1 MEEIKE
7 RIKQHEGFRDTV
19 YSDSLGFAT
28 IGYGHLVLPSDN
40 FVEGVTY
47 DKETLEE
54 VFDND
59 FKIALD
65 SARELLRDIEH
76 NHIIFGV
83 IVEMCFQLGK
93 PRVMKFKKM
102 WEALR
107 EKNLDK
113 ASAEMIDS
121 NWHKQTTKRCE
132 SLASIMKNANK
143 QESIMPM
150 GKGTYGSKRGRPPMK
165 KKKKAKKK
173 KK

>member
-7 RIKQHEGFRDTV
+7 RIKQHEGFRDTM
-19 YSDSLGFAT
+19 YSDSLGFST

-59 FKIALD
+59 FKIATD
-65 SARELLRDIEH
+65 SARELLRGIDY

-93 PRVMKFKKM
+93 PKVSKFKKM
-102 WEALR
+102 WEELR
-107 EKNLDK
+107 EKNLEK
-113 ASAEMIDS
+113 ASAEMINS
-121 NWHKQTTKRCE
+121 NWYKQTPKRCNA
-132 SLASIMKNANK
+132 LASLMKNANK
-143 QESIMPM
+143 
-150 GKGTYGSKRGRPPMK
+150 
-165 KKKKAKKK
+165 
-173 KK
+173 

>member
-1 MEEIKE
+1 MEEIKQ
-7 RIKQHEGFRDTV
+7 RIKEHEGYRDTV

-28 IGYGHLVLPSDN
+28 IGYGHLVLPTDN
-40 FVEGVTY
+40 FVEGVAY

-59 FKIALD
+59 FKIASD

-76 NHIIFGV
+76 NHIVFGV

-102 WEALR
+102 WEAL
-107 EKNLDK
+107 KNNDLAK
-113 ASAEMIDS
+113 ASEEMIDS

-132 SLASIMKNANK
+132 SLANIMKNANK
-143 QESIMPM
+143 QEKTMPGHY
-150 GKGTYGSKRGRPPMK
+150 GKKPKMK
-165 KKKKAKKK
+165 KGKKAKGRKK
-173 KK
+173 KR